1 MTVDAAQEG
10 PPAVGSVPPP
20 RVTKRRG
27 QTRARLLDAAFKV
40 FAARGFGRASIE
52 EICDLAGYTRGAFY
66 SNFGSLDELFFA
78 LYEQRASLIK
88 EQITGALAAVHGEMI
103 GAELIERVVDALLVD
118 RDWVLVKTDFLLHAA
133 REPEVGAAL
142 AAHRDGLRAA
152 LVPALRDA
160 VGRNALPAVLRDP
173 EDLARAIIA
182 VHDGVMTQL
191 LVDSDTKAARVWLTE
206 LLTAMLIHP
215 TQDPSRGDGHHGE

>member
-1 MTVDAAQEG
+1 MTV
-10 PPAVGSVPPP
+10 PAPAPV

-27 QTRARLLDAAFKV
+27 QTRARLLGAAFTV
-40 FAARGFGRASIE
+40 FAARGFGRTSIE

-66 SNFGSLDELFFA
+66 SNFQSLDELFFA
-78 LYEQRASLIK
+78 LYEQRAALIK
-88 EQITGALAAVHGEMI
+88 DQVTGTLAAVRGEPA
-103 GAELIERVVDALLVD
+103 GAALIERVVDALLVD

-133 REPEVGAAL
+133 RDPEVGAAL

-160 VGRNALPAVLRDP
+160 VGRGALPPALRGA
-173 EDLARAIIA
+173 EDLARAVIA

-191 LVDSDTKAARVWLTE
+191 LIDSDPEAARAWLTD
-206 LLTAMLIHP
+206 LLTALLVHP
-215 TQDPSRGDGHHGE
+215 ANDPTRGDGSHGE